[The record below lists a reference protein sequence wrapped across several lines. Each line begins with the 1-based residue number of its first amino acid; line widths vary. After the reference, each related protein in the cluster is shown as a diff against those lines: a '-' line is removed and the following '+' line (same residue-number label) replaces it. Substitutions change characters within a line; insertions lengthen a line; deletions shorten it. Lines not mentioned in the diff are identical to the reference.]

1 MKSILVTG
9 GAGYI
14 GSHTCKALAHAG
26 YNPITYDNLS
36 NGHKHNVKW
45 GPFEIG
51 DIRDVARL
59 SAAFEKYKPEAV
71 IHLSSKIVV
80 SESVKE
86 PESYYD
92 NNVNGT
98 KSLLEQMQKHSVNK
112 IVFSSTAAVYG
123 YPQTNPIDE
132 SHPLLP
138 INPYGE
144 TKLKCEL
151 LLEEYRTA
159 HEINYVA
166 LRYFNAAGAD
176 RDGEL
181 GEEHDPETHLIPLIL
196 KAAKDNT
203 RVSIFGDDYTTFDGT
218 CIRDYI
224 HVSDLAIAHI
234 LALDYLMKYEKSQ
247 CLNLGTGT
255 GYSVREV
262 LDAAK
267 LVTSKEIDET
277 ISKRRNGDP
286 DSLVAK
292 ADAAQNI
299 LGWYPEQSDLK
310 NIIKTAWQFNSS
322 HSSHSNVNHVDLN

>member
-1 MKSILVTG
+1 MVNILVTG

-14 GSHTCKALAHAG
+14 GSHTCKALSQAG
-26 YNPITYDNLS
+26 YTPITYDNLS
-36 NGHKHNVKW
+36 TGHEHAVKW
-45 GPFEIG
+45 GPLEIG
-51 DIRDVARL
+51 DIRDESAL
-59 SAAFEKYKPEAV
+59 SAIFEKYKLEAV
-71 IHLSSKIVV
+71 IHFASKIVV

-98 KSLLEQMQKHSVNK
+98 ASLLKVMHAQSVNK

-144 TKLKCEL
+144 TKLKCESM
-151 LLEEYRTA
+151 LEEYRSA
-159 HEINYVA
+159 HKINYVA

-176 RDGEL
+176 PEGEL
-181 GEEHDPETHLIPLIL
+181 GEEHEPETHLIPLIL

-203 RVSIFGDDYTTFDGT
+203 PVSIFGSDYATLDGT

-224 HVSDLAIAHI
+224 HVTDLANAHI
-234 LALDYLMKYEKSQ
+234 KALEYLIHNKQSQ
-247 CLNLGTGT
+247 TLNLGTGR

-267 LVTSKEIDET
+267 EITAKDINVV
-277 ISKRRNGDP
+277 ISKRRDGDP

-292 ADAAQNI
+292 AEAALHVLNWQAQ
-299 LGWYPEQSDLK
+299 QSELQ
-310 NIIKTAWQFNSS
+310 NIIKTAWQW
-322 HSSHSNVNHVDLN
+322 LNKS